1 MKIKYTKYISDVDV
15 MQYVDEPLELKKS
28 SMLKILKALFDYRIK
43 PVVKEELKSRI
54 RLFKLANIAM
64 EMHLRRV

>member
-43 PVVKEELKSRI
+43 PVVKEELESRI
-54 RLFKLANIAM
+54 RLFKLANRAM
-64 EMHLRRV
+64 EMYLRRV

>member
-54 RLFKLANIAM
+54 RLFKLANRAM
-64 EMHLRRV
+64 EMHLRGV

>member
-28 SMLKILKALFDYRIK
+28 SMLKILKALFDHRIK
-43 PVVKEELKSRI
+43 PVVKEELESRI
-54 RLFKLANIAM
+54 RLFKLANRAM
-64 EMHLRRV
+64 EMYLRGV